1 MRLIHT
7 SDWHLG
13 RSFHQV
19 GLLGAQAS
27 YLDHLVDVVRREKVD
42 AVLVSGDVYDRA
54 MPAPDTVAL
63 LSQALQRLVDAGA
76 QVIISSGNHDSAA
89 RLGFGA
95 GLLER
100 TGVHLRTSLADV
112 ARPVLLA
119 GAAVYPLP
127 YLEPSLAAD
136 ALGATERT
144 HAGVLRAAMDA
155 VRADAAARPGVPV
168 VAMAHAFVSGGVGS
182 ESERDISV
190 GGVSA
195 VPPTVFAEMAHYAAL
210 GHLHGSQQVAP
221 AHALQRVTR
230 GDVVLRGQPSQG
242 RACHRRP
249 RPEPSRVG
257 RSRRGPGRAAAR
269 RAAR

>member
-100 TGVHLRTSLADV
+100 HRVHLRT
-112 ARPVLLA
+112 RLLSTS
-119 GAAVYPLP
+119 PTPRDRTRSSSP
-127 YLEPSLAAD
+127 YS
-136 ALGATERT
+136 ALK
-144 HAGVLRAAMDA
+144 
-155 VRADAAARPGVPV
+155 
-168 VAMAHAFVSGGVGS
+168 
-182 ESERDISV
+182 
-190 GGVSA
+190 
-195 VPPTVFAEMAHYAAL
+195 
-210 GHLHGSQQVAP
+210 
-221 AHALQRVTR
+221 
-230 GDVVLRGQPSQG
+230 
-242 RACHRRP
+242 
-249 RPEPSRVG
+249 
-257 RSRRGPGRAAAR
+257 
-269 RAAR
+269 